1 MTNKEFIRAV
11 QLESKLDKQ
20 KTALLVEALNASIG
34 KVLSEGDSLNIW
46 GFGSFELKKR
56 GERLSVNPSTGKRFM
71 IPPKLV
77 PVFRPGTYIKDN
89 IKEIESDE
97 Q

>member
-20 KTALLVEALNASIG
+20 KTVLLVEALNASIG

-46 GFGSFELKKR
+46 GFGSFELKKK
-56 GERLSVNPSTGKRFM
+56 GERLLAHPSGKRFM

-77 PVFRPGTYIKDN
+77 PVFRPGTNIKDK
-89 IKEIESDE
+89 IKQIDSDE

>member
-46 GFGSFELKKR
+46 GFGSFELKKK
-56 GERLSVNPSTGKRFM
+56 GERLLAHPSGKRLM

-77 PVFRPGTYIKDN
+77 PVFRPGTNIKDK
-89 IKEIESDE
+89 IKQIDSDE